1 MSTNRRAFREI
12 AVTVVEMRAL
22 RRKAPW
28 RAISGIAA
36 AFLCVATAALWFND
50 SYISDDVQA
59 AILPAAPSGD
69 DQAGTRRA
77 QRLLEQELG
86 RGKELEQQ
94 LAARQID
101 RAALAR
107 ERAHSQ
113 ELEQQL
119 AALRSDRKALA
130 LELAKLRG
138 ALPDRDR
145 TLIAT
150 ASLPLPQS
158 WAFDLVPTLQITL
171 PASANRAPL
180 APTARQA
187 VLTPAAAAPHTPPQA
202 AGTPDA
208 VRLLARAKLLLE
220 QGDVGAARSVLERA
234 VEAGSAP
241 ALFALAETYDPAVLS
256 AWGTVGTQG
265 DPGKAREL
273 YGQAF
278 AHGVVAAKDRLNA
291 SR

>member
-1 MSTNRRAFREI
+1 
-12 AVTVVEMRAL
+12 
-22 RRKAPW
+22 
-28 RAISGIAA
+28 
-36 AFLCVATAALWFND
+36 
-50 SYISDDVQA
+50 
-59 AILPAAPSGD
+59 
-69 DQAGTRRA
+69 
-77 QRLLEQELG
+77 
-86 RGKELEQQ
+86 
-94 LAARQID
+94 
-101 RAALAR
+101 
-107 ERAHSQ
+107 
-113 ELEQQL
+113 
-119 AALRSDRKALA
+119 
-130 LELAKLRG
+130 
-138 ALPDRDR
+138 
-145 TLIAT
+145 
-150 ASLPLPQS
+150 
-158 WAFDLVPTLQITL
+158 
-171 PASANRAPL
+171 
-180 APTARQA
+180 